1 MQLVG
6 VQLIYKNLK
15 DYILLDDAYKI
26 AKKLEGLH
34 PDNFKHL
41 EHKLGIK
48 HDKMMTKLTGWKLSM
63 AILLECEKMSDGPE
77 PMSKRAFARKLAETV
92 NDITSEKDKERL
104 WDAVRLLDDEGE
116 Q

>member
-6 VQLIYKNLK
+6 VKFHKHLK
-15 DYILLDDAYKI
+15 DYILLDDAHKI
-26 AKKLEGLH
+26 AKKLDGLH
-34 PDNFKHL
+34 SNTFKEL
-41 EHKLGIK
+41 KDKLGIK
-48 HDKMMTKLTGWKLSM
+48 HDEMMTKLTGWKLLM

-104 WDAVRLLDDEGE
+104 WDAVKLLDDEGE